1 MNNRT
6 IFLLLNAKSTI
17 NNHSVKTWLKN
28 SGFMTKEMPD
38 IFDAMEV
45 ISDFTVRR
53 NPELVLV
60 EAFSP
65 MQDFQIIQKLMPASI
80 KDKISI
86 FSLTEHEKVINHKEC
101 FEGNFAE
108 ITAKLSLTH
117 SNQAQAK
124 YAG

>member
-6 IFLLLNAKSTI
+6 IFLLLNAKSKI
-17 NNHSVKTWLKN
+17 NNYSVKTWLKT

-45 ISDFTVRR
+45 ISDFTVQCG
-53 NPELVLV
+53 PELILV
-60 EAFSP
+60 EACSP
-65 MQDFQIIQKLMPASI
+65 MMDFQIIQKMMPSSI

-86 FSLTEHEKVINHKEC
+86 FSLTEHGKVINHKEC
-101 FEGNFAE
+101 FEGNFGE
-108 ITAKLSLTH
+108 IIAKLSLTH

-124 YAG
+124 YAA